1 MSSTFPRVGATPS
14 PSTTTHYRSTS
25 GSSSAA
31 RQQNSGT
38 RFPPRTAA
46 PTGYQ
51 GPSRMYPAPPTSI
64 TSAARPSLT
73 MQPSPRTATPSMSTQ
88 AVPSLMLSSQGAAP
102 PSITSTPRPTP
113 SRYTLP
119 STTQHSTLE
128 TAPPASSSSPAY
140 MVRSTPPSSVP
151 SSPLPPTSGK
161 KRGASELAEGGEE
174 EGEEDEGATN
184 RGAKKQKRDTTGGR
198 RRKPWQTLE
207 DEERSR
213 ERAARSLRRHGGRT
227 GASEAVKAETLRFRL
242 NQLGGA
248 PKHAWMEL
256 VSISFLFSLFP
267 LPLCTTY
274 SPTFLL
280 LYNVRLR
287 IITLN
292 QERILIRETRN
303 SQPQHLHPDDPKP
316 LVLLRLVLLYQRSQ
330 RAESLLALG

>member
-51 GPSRMYPAPPTSI
+51 GPSRMYPAPPASI

-128 TAPPASSSSPAY
+128 TATPASSSSPAY

-161 KRGASELAEGGEE
+161 KRGPSELAEGE

-198 RRKPWQTLE
+198 KRKPWQTLE

-256 VSISFLFSLFP
+256 VSISFPFSLFP
-267 LPLCTTY
+267 SSPLYYLLTY
-274 SPTFLL
+274 ISS
-280 LYNVRLR
+280 
-287 IITLN
+287 TL
-292 QERILIRETRN
+292 
-303 SQPQHLHPDDPKP
+303 
-316 LVLLRLVLLYQRSQ
+316 
-330 RAESLLALG
+330 